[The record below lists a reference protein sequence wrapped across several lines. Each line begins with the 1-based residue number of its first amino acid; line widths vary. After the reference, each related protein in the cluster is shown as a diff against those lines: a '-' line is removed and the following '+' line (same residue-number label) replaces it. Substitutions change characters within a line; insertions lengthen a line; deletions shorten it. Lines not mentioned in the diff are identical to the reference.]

1 MNPVF
6 GESNSFPPT
15 WWLLERYIG
24 VNSLTIPD
32 IGKQVRTQARPRAC
46 LAVGLYY
53 NHPNPGQGLRMLAE
67 LEINPA
73 ELIVKRDGA
82 LKRFRA

>member
-1 MNPVF
+1 
-6 GESNSFPPT
+6 
-15 WWLLERYIG
+15 
-24 VNSLTIPD
+24 
-32 IGKQVRTQARPRAC
+32 
-46 LAVGLYY
+46 
-53 NHPNPGQGLRMLAE
+53 MLAE

>member
-1 MNPVF
+1 
-6 GESNSFPPT
+6 
-15 WWLLERYIG
+15 
-24 VNSLTIPD
+24 
-32 IGKQVRTQARPRAC
+32 

-53 NHPNPGQGLRMLAE
+53 NRPNPGQGLRMLAE